1 MNHTTKDK
9 EFYRRIGSL
18 GGRATVQRHGSEHM
32 RQIGQRGFQ
41 STTDKYFRNERHHKQ
56 WLAEM
61 GAYTYWQQTNLPM
74 RYGRNGEPIF
84 PPIRPTHPA
93 HPDHTEF

>member
-32 RQIGQRGFQ
+32 RQIGKRGFEV
-41 STTDKYFRNERHHKQ
+41 TTARHFRSEQHHKR

-61 GAYTYWQQTNLPM
+61 GAYTYWRQTNLPM

-84 PPIRPTHPA
+84 PTTRPSHPA